1 MSQTTP
7 KKRPASTK
15 ATATTD
21 AQRRAAVVL
30 EVLAGIRTAQE
41 AARLLKI
48 SPNSYYIVERKAL
61 SGLVAA
67 CEPVV
72 RRGPTSSLERQVH
85 QLECALARCQREC
98 QRQAALVRAT
108 QRAVGL
114 PATPEPDVGDGIA
127 SKPKRSRKGKSDR
140 GKVRRRR
147 QVPRGVRAARSLQ
160 KVVARSEALEVQ
172 RTAEAQVTETGACQG
187 EEPTHD
193 SSRT

>member
-1 MSQTTP
+1 MSQATP
-7 KKRPASTK
+7 KKRRSTTK

-21 AQRRAAVVL
+21 AQRRAAVIL
-30 EVLAGIRTAQE
+30 EVLAGIRTAQQ

-48 SPNSYYIVERKAL
+48 SPNSYYILERKAL

-67 CEPVV
+67 CEPVT
-72 RRGPTSSLERQVH
+72 RRGPTPSLERQVH
-85 QLECALARCQREC
+85 QLERELARCQREC

-114 PATPEPDVGDGIA
+114 PATPAPETRDGNA
-127 SKPKRSRKGKSDR
+127 SKSKRSRKGKMDR
-140 GKVRRRR
+140 VKVRRRR

-160 KVVARSEALEVQ
+160 KVVAQSEALEVQ
-172 RTAEAQVTETGACQG
+172 PTSEAEGTEASPCQ
-187 EEPTHD
+187 EEGPDHD

>member
-1 MSQTTP
+1 MTRTTQ
-7 KKRPASTK
+7 KKRTSSTK
-15 ATATTD
+15 PSATTD
-21 AQRRAAVVL
+21 AQRRAAVIL

-67 CEPVV
+67 CEPAT
-72 RRGPTSSLERQVH
+72 RRGPTAGLERQVH
-85 QLECALARCQREC
+85 QLERALARCQREC

-114 PATPEPDVGDGIA
+114 PVTPEPDAAGTNGP
-127 SKPKRSRKGKSDR
+127 KPKRSRKGKTDR
-140 GKVRRRR
+140 GKLRRRR
-147 QVPRGVRAARSLQ
+147 REPRAVRAARSLQ
-160 KVVARSEALEVQ
+160 KAVAQSEALEVQ
-172 RTAEAQVTETGACQG
+172 PTSESPSKEEGRCLV
-187 EEPTHD
+187 EEPRHD

>member
-1 MSQTTP
+1 MSQATP
-7 KKRPASTK
+7 KRRRASTQAS
-15 ATATTD
+15 ATSE

-48 SPNSYYIVERKAL
+48 STNRYYVVERKAV

-67 CEPVV
+67 CEPAA
-72 RRGPTSSLERQVH
+72 RRGPTPSLERQVH
-85 QLECALARCQREC
+85 QLERALARCQREC

-114 PATPEPDVGDGIA
+114 PATPELDVAGGE
-127 SKPKRSRKGKSDR
+127 SKSKRSRRGKTDR
-140 GKVRRRR
+140 GKLRRKR

-160 KVVARSEALEVQ
+160 KMVAQSEALDVQ
-172 RTAEAQVTETGACQG
+172 RTSEARETETSPCQG
-187 EEPTHD
+187 EEPHHD

>member
-67 CEPVV
+67 CEPAV
-72 RRGPTSSLERQVH
+72 RRGPTPSLERQVH

-172 RTAEAQVTETGACQG
+172 RTAEAQVTKTSACQG

>member
-1 MSQTTP
+1 MNQATP

-21 AQRRAAVVL
+21 AQRRAAVIL

-67 CEPVV
+67 CEPVA
-72 RRGPTSSLERQVH
+72 RRGTTPGLERLVH
-85 QLECALARCQREC
+85 QLERQLARCQREC

-114 PATPEPDVGDGIA
+114 PATPTPETGGDHA
-127 SKPKRSRKGKSDR
+127 SPSKRSRKRKTDPA
-140 GKVRRRR
+140 KARRRR
-147 QVPRGVRAARSLQ
+147 QVPRGVRAARTLQ
-160 KVVARSEALEVQ
+160 KVVAQSKSLEVQ
-172 RTAEAQVTETGACQG
+172 QTTEGRGTQTSPCQG
-187 EEPTHD
+187 EEPHHD